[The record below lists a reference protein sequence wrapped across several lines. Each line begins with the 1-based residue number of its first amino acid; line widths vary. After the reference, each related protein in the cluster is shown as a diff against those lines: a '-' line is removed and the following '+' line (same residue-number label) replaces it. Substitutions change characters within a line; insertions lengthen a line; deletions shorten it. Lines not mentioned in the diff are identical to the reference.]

1 MKKKKK
7 KRIRGG
13 IQSHKEK
20 QLRLKANDE
29 ETAFKEVQKKWL
41 GFFQIGIVFLFTS
54 VCCLGNKLVSSQLR
68 SGYITFVRYC
78 LVT

>member
-29 ETAFKEVQKKWL
+29 QTTYLLKRFRRNGL
-41 GFFQIGIVFLFTS
+41 VFS
-54 VCCLGNKLVSSQLR
+54 K
-68 SGYITFVRYC
+68 
-78 LVT
+78 

>member
-7 KRIRGG
+7 KRIRGE

-41 GFFQIGIVFLFTS
+41 GFS
-54 VCCLGNKLVSSQLR
+54 K
-68 SGYITFVRYC
+68 
-78 LVT
+78 